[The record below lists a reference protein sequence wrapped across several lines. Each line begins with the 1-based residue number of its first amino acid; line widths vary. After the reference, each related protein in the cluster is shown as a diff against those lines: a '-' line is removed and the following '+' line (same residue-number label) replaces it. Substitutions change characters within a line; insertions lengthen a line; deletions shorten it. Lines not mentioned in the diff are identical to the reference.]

1 MKVKCANCGE
11 EYNIEE
17 SNSGKEAP
25 CPTCRQ
31 VFPNFNQNTNPVV
44 NSKDNTSLKTDR
56 KQAIEIIA
64 DILIFVILILAVV
77 CICGMIISGIV
88 ICLPQSRGSHIA
100 LFSLEIFVA
109 GILGFIIS
117 LYFIFVLK
125 VLCQIERH
133 LRRIKN

>member
-1 MKVKCANCGE
+1 MKVKCPNCGE
-11 EYNIEE
+11 EYNVED
-17 SNSGKEAP
+17 SNSGKEVP

-31 VFPNFNQNTNPVV
+31 VFLTFNENANPVG
-44 NSKDNTSLKTDR
+44 NSKENPPLKMDR

-64 DILIFVILILAVV
+64 DKLIFVILILAV
-77 CICGMIISGIV
+77 IFIGGMIISGVV

-109 GILGFIIS
+109 GILGLIFS
-117 LYFIFVLK
+117 LYLIFVLK